1 MKIRFT
7 ESAARDLEFWKETDP
22 KIVARIRSLLDSI
35 RATPFAG
42 IGKPESLKHD
52 LAGYWSRRIN
62 REHRL
67 VSHRERRGHRD
78 SVPVS
83 LLIALS
89 NLVPVSTHAPAR
101 WITGPGGA
109 RPYDSSSA
117 RMGKRR
123 LWRRSAAEMGTR

>member
-7 ESAARDLEFWKETDP
+7 ESAARALECWKETNP
-22 KIVARIRSLLDSI
+22 KIVARIRSLLASL

-67 VSHRERRGHRD
+67 VYRIENEEIIVIQCRFH
-78 SVPVS
+78 
-83 LLIALS
+83 
-89 NLVPVSTHAPAR
+89 
-101 WITGPGGA
+101 
-109 RPYDSSSA
+109 Y
-117 RMGKRR
+117 
-123 LWRRSAAEMGTR
+123 